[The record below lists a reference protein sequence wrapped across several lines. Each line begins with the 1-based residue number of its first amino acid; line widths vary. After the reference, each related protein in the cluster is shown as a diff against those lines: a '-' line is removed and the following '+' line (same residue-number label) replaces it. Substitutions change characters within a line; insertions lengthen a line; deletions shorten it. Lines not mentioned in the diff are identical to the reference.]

1 MMARHR
7 VVAELEATGQMSAQ
21 RALVLPAVVRR
32 IGLVSSPGAA
42 GRADVLTVL
51 EGSLLPVQVVEAS
64 AAMGGP
70 RAAGEVRAALGVLA
84 TASVDVIL
92 VARGGGA
99 RSDLAPWDSIE
110 LAQAIARCPVPVWM
124 ALGHAGD
131 RTVADMAA
139 HRSHPTPSAAAGAL
153 VAAGEA
159 VVHQEAQA
167 RATREHQVQLAN
179 ARHHLRWAVTAAI
192 LAVLALLVI
201 LL

>member
-1 MMARHR
+1 M
-7 VVAELEATGQMSAQ
+7 
-21 RALVLPAVVRR
+21 
-32 IGLVSSPGAA
+32 SSPAAA

-51 EGSLLPVQVVEAS
+51 ERSPLPLQVVEAS

-70 RAAGEVRAALGVLA
+70 RAAGEVGAALDILA
-84 TASVDVIL
+84 TTNVDLIL

-99 RSDLAPWDSIE
+99 RSDLAPWDSVE
-110 LAQAIARCPVPVWM
+110 LAQAIARCPMPVWV

-131 RTVADMAA
+131 RTVADRAA

-167 RATREHQVQLAN
+167 RSTREHQVQLAN
-179 ARHHLRWAVTAAI
+179 VQHRLRWVLTAAI
-192 LAVLALLVI
+192 LAVLVLLLI